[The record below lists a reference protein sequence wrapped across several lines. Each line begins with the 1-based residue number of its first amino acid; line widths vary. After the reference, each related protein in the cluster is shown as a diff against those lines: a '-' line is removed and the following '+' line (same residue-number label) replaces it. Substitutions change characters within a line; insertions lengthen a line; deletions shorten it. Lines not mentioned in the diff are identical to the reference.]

1 MPDIFPSNPATGR
14 KSTPIILN
22 ILEIKTLTPS
32 IIPPTLKTLQILT
45 ADPTTLSPHSTHPKA
60 SIPSY
65 TDAQAGKPF
74 SDRARKA
81 TSSVG

>member
-1 MPDIFPSNPATGR
+1 MPDILPSNPATGR

-45 ADPTTLSPHSTHPKA
+45 ADPTTLSPHSTHPMA

-65 TDAQAGKPF
+65 TDAQAGKLF

-81 TSSVG
+81 TSSAG